1 MYKIH
6 SRIQV
11 VQLRQASQEARQ
23 ESQELRGRLGRKE
36 QELAK
41 KGQEL
46 ANKGQELAKKEEQLG
61 RREELLARVTQD
73 RDQLRAELEV
83 KYTVTVQKG
92 VLCENDVGSI
102 AFNDHMNI
110 RNNFYKV

>member
-1 MYKIH
+1 MYVCTPVRLYARILVRRCMQMYNVH
-6 SRIQV
+6 SHIQV
-11 VQLRQASQEARQ
+11 VQLRQGSQEARQ

-41 KGQEL
+41 
-46 ANKGQELAKKEEQLG
+46 KGQELAKKEEQLG

-83 KYTVTVQKG
+83 K
-92 VLCENDVGSI
+92 
-102 AFNDHMNI
+102 
-110 RNNFYKV
+110 